1 MNRCPF
7 LSSNSVAKA
16 YPRAYQGE
24 PMNSIHTLTRK
35 AALAVGAAAI
45 LSLPLNSQAADGWLV
60 DFDKAKAL
68 AAQEGKSILMEFT
81 GSDWCPPCIQLEK
94 NVLSH
99 EAFKT
104 GAPKNFILLK
114 LDSPRDKSKQTPE
127 EIEQYKVLSKQY
139 AVQGVPTIFLTD
151 AKGKP
156 YWQTVGYSGDSAD
169 KYVANLNAQLA
180 TLAKRDAA
188 FAKAE
193 KAKGAEKAKHLAE
206 GLSLVSNESAL
217 NTYSDEV
224 AEIIKLDADNKAG
237 LKAKFEGLKNSV
249 EFKSE
254 LEAAMRTGGADPK
267 GVLAAIDKLI
277 DEKKPTGEALQQ
289 ALFYKGTIYFR
300 DDKAKAKAALLE
312 AQKLAPN
319 SETGQRIN
327 GILDRFFKE
336 E

>member
-1 MNRCPF
+1 MN
-7 LSSNSVAKA
+7 L
-16 YPRAYQGE
+16 
-24 PMNSIHTLTRK
+24 IHTLTRK

-60 DFDKAKAL
+60 DFEKAKAQ
-68 AAQEGKSILMEFT
+68 AAKEGKSILMEFT

-94 NVLSH
+94 NVLSQ

-127 EIEQYKVLSKQY
+127 EIEQYQVLSKQY

-156 YWQTVGYSGDSAD
+156 YWQTVGYSGDPAD

-180 TLAKRDAA
+180 TLAKRDES

-193 KAKGAEKAKHLAE
+193 KAEGTEKAKHLAE
-206 GLSLVSNESAL
+206 GLSLVSNELAL
-217 NTYSDEV
+217 STYDDVV
-224 AEIIKLDADNKAG
+224 AKIIKLDADNKAG

-249 EFKSE
+249 DFKAE
-254 LEAAMRTGGADPK
+254 LQSVLRGGGADPK
-267 GVLAAIDKLI
+267 SALAAIDKLI
-277 DEKKPTGEALQQ
+277 EEKKPTGESLQE
-289 ALFYKGTIYFR
+289 ALFYKGSIHFS
-300 DDKAKAKAALLE
+300 DDKAKAKALLLE
-312 AQKLAPN
+312 AQKLAPD
-319 SETGQRIN
+319 SDIGKRIN
-327 GILDRFFKE
+327 GILAEFFKD
-336 E
+336 